1 MDDERDRSHDGERPE
16 PERPVGGSE
25 WLLQQLSGGRLKSIF
40 DAPRSTTPA
49 GQPNAGE
56 ASEGESSEADESEP
70 GQPDTD
76 RLEAPPSDA
85 PSPEAPRPE
94 DSQERDQDTEDA
106 ESTGAESVDGT
117 SAREN
122 RDDSSSEMSRGRN
135 RAAPVGLWPGEPV
148 LSVTPQPEM
157 LEQPEMLDQLRIVDP
172 REPSSDDTASDD
184 TASDEAPSDE
194 APSDDVRSEPG
205 NSAPAEPDP
214 SEKQPADH
222 DATPLPAEE
231 DHASDVVHPEPA
243 SAPDP
248 SHPFLPAAQPPV
260 DLPTAP
266 AALQDA
272 RTSPPE
278 PFSEPSDGRP
288 DGAMPPT
295 PREPAPAAVYQW
307 PDPRGQWDEPPVWE
321 EVVASRDNPEDDGGD
336 EELWRETAGA
346 YAWNLEPTAEPTAE
360 PIAQPT
366 AEPPAQP
373 PTPPAE
379 PAASPAPPFTTA
391 PAVSHVNSA
400 SSRASRGPRGR
411 RPDRSGADSRRS
423 APAAARFPSWR
434 TLSRRRLLIG
444 LIALGTVI
452 LLAILFAIGTAVGS
466 TGASAEQGALAGT
479 SSADG
484 VPSPAPTASLP
495 GVGPLPAGTW
505 AWNALLGGE
514 CVQPFDSVWA
524 EEFTVVDCAVA
535 HTAQLVATAELPDP
549 SFPGQE
555 ALAVSVSSLCQAQ
568 GVVDVAAAGTYGD
581 VQVSGTFPVTQE
593 QWDAGERSYYCFV
606 DRAGGGELTGS
617 LAGTPAG

>member
-1 MDDERDRSHDGERPE
+1 MDDERDRSHDEGRPE

-76 RLEAPPSDA
+76 RLEAPQSDP
-85 PSPEAPRPE
+85 PSPDAPRP
-94 DSQERDQDTEDA
+94 DDFQERDQDAEDA

-122 RDDSSSEMSRGRN
+122 LDDSSSEVSRGRN

-148 LSVTPQPEM
+148 LSVTPQPET
-157 LEQPEMLDQLRIVDP
+157 LEQPETLDQPGIVDP
-172 REPSSDDTASDD
+172 REPSSADTA
-184 TASDEAPSDE
+184 SDE
-194 APSDDVRSEPG
+194 APSDDVRSERG
-205 NSAPAEPDP
+205 HSAPAGPGT
-214 SEKQPADH
+214 SEQQPVDH

-231 DHASDVVHPEPA
+231 DHVSDAVHPAPE

-248 SHPFLPAAQPPV
+248 SRPFLPAAQPLV

-272 RTSPPE
+272 RTPPPE

-295 PREPAPAAVYQW
+295 SREPAPAAVYQW

-336 EELWRETAGA
+336 DELWRETAGA
-346 YAWNLEPTAEPTAE
+346 YAWNLEPT
-360 PIAQPT
+360 AQPT

-379 PAASPAPPFTTA
+379 PADSPAPPFTTA
-391 PAVSHVNSA
+391 PAASHVNSA

-411 RPDRSGADSRRS
+411 RPDRSGADSRGS

-466 TGASAEQGALAGT
+466 TDASDERGALAGT
-479 SSADG
+479 SSAED
-484 VPSPAPTASLP
+484 VPSSAPTASLP